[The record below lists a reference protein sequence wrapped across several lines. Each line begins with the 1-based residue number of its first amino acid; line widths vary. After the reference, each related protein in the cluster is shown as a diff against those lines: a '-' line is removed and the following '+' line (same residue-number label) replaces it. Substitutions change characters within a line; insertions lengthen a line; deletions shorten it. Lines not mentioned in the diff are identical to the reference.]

1 MKTLFIALRS
11 LVYMTGFILLF
22 GWIALGV
29 RSFDR
34 EFGLVLP
41 AWTGIAG
48 IVIMLVG
55 ASLALACAATFVVKG
70 RGTPAVFDPPSEFL
84 SVGPYK
90 YVRNPM
96 YIGGFIL
103 LVGFGLY
110 QRSVSILLLSLVLLL
125 LTHLAVVSLEEPNL
139 EKRFG
144 QSYIDY
150 KKSVS
155 RWVPKWKRGISSG
168 Q

>member
-11 LVYMTGFILLF
+11 LVYMAGFIVLF
-22 GWIALGV
+22 AEIALAA
-29 RSFDR
+29 RSFDTKL
-34 EFGLVLP
+34 GPPLP
-41 AWTGIAG
+41 AWTISAGIAA
-48 IVIMLVG
+48 MLVG
-55 ASLALACAATFVVKG
+55 VGLALSCAATLVVKG
-70 RGTPAVFDPPSEFL
+70 RGTPAVFDPPREFL

-110 QRSVSILLLSLVLLL
+110 QRSVSILLLALFLLL
-125 LTHLAVVSLEEPNL
+125 ITHWAVVALEEPNL

-144 QSYIDY
+144 QSYLDY
-150 KKSVS
+150 KQSVN
-155 RWVPKWKRGISSG
+155 RWVPKWKRGTGSRW
-168 Q
+168 